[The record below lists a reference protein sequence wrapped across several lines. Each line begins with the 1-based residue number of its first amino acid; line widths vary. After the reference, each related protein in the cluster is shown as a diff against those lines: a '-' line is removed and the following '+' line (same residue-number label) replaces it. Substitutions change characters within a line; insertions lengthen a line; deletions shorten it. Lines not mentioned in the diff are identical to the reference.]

1 MLTFNSLTNEIVD
14 DDGQLVATLADN
26 ATREQGHALV
36 NSYNSFPECL
46 TEMRRLHL
54 AICDGYIRALQ
65 EKHPLSAAAVQA
77 VRDAIAETLK

>member
-1 MLTFNSLTNEIVD
+1 MLTFNSFTSEIVD

-26 ATREQGHALV
+26 ATPEQGHALT
-36 NSYNSFPECL
+36 NSYNAYPECL

-65 EKHPLSAAAVQA
+65 EKHPLSAAAVQS